1 MRLVAKCSSILSLV
15 LLAGCVATVA
25 PEDVKYQHYLAKH
38 VDLSKKAESL
48 VSGIGNEFGIED
60 RIYVLSI
67 ANWDPELK
75 GEKVEARWD
84 WYTGDELRYTHG
96 RDILMKEPPHRF
108 WGRKSGVELGKGE
121 HRVVIYLDD
130 KKEEELHFS
139 VK

>member
-1 MRLVAKCSSILSLV
+1 MRLVARWGLMLSLAI
-15 LLAGCVATVA
+15 LNGCVAYVA
-25 PEDVKYQHYLAKH
+25 PEDIKYQHYLAKH
-38 VDLSKKAESL
+38 VDLSKNAESL

-75 GEKVEARWD
+75 GEPIEVRWD
-84 WYTGDELRYTHG
+84 WYTGDELRFTHSI
-96 RDILMKEPPHRF
+96 DTSMKKPPYRF
-108 WGRKSGVELGKGE
+108 WGRKSGVELGKGD

-130 KKEEELHFS
+130 KKEEELNFT